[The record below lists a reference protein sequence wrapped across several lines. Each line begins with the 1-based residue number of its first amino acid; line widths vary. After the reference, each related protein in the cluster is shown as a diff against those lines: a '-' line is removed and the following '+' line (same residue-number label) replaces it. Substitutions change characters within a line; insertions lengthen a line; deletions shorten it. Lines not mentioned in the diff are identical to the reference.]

1 MIYLDHHATTPCD
14 QRVVDQMLPWFS
26 QQFGNP
32 HSSSHAL
39 GRTAADAIAR
49 ATANIAESIHVA
61 EDRILFT
68 SGATES
74 INLAIDGIMR
84 HPRQRRQHV
93 VTTPIEHPAVG
104 DVVDRLERDLFE
116 VTRVPVYQQGHDL
129 AGQVD
134 LDALA
139 AAVTDR
145 TALVSVHW
153 ANNEIGVLQP
163 MQQIADICHAQGALL
178 HSDATQAVGRVAVDL
193 NASDVDLLSASA
205 HKFYGP
211 KGVGLLT
218 FGGGRDQRRIR
229 IKPLIIGGGQQS
241 NLRSGTMAPALVVG
255 CAAALQLA
263 DAEMEA
269 TQEKLLRL
277 RQQLWQGLQDQIDGL
292 VINGP
297 PLDALVRLAGNLN
310 FSVPLVEGETWMAA
324 CPNVCFSSGSACSSA
339 NPMPSHVLR
348 GIGLSEQLA
357 RQSVRFGLG
366 KENTDDEIHSAVE
379 RLVSAYKSLV

>member
-14 QRVVDQMLPWFS
+14 QRVVEQMLPWLT
-26 QQFGNP
+26 QHFGNP
-32 HSSSHAL
+32 HSSSHEF

-49 ATANIAESIHVA
+49 ATVTIAQLLHVA
-61 EDRILFT
+61 EDRVLFT

-74 INLAIDGIMR
+74 INLAIDGVMR
-84 HPRQRRQHV
+84 HPRQRRKHL
-93 VTTPIEHPAVG
+93 VTTTIEHPAVV
-104 DVVDRLERDLFE
+104 DVVDRLQRDGFE

-134 LDALA
+134 LNALNE
-139 AAVTDR
+139 AVTEQ

-163 MQQIADICHAQGALL
+163 MPQIAEICHAQGALL
-178 HSDATQAVGRVAVDL
+178 HSDATQAVGRVTVDL
-193 NASDVDLLSASA
+193 NTTDVDLLSASA

-211 KGVGLLT
+211 KGVGVLT
-218 FGGGRDQRRIR
+218 FGGGHEQRRIR
-229 IKPLIIGGGQQS
+229 IKPLIIGGGQQN

-255 CAAALQLA
+255 CAAALQFA
-263 DAEMEA
+263 DAERDA
-269 TQEKLLRL
+269 TQQKLLQL
-277 RQQLWQGLQDQIDGL
+277 RSMLWDGLQQRIDGL

-297 PLDALVRLAGNLN
+297 PLDADLRLAGNLN
-310 FSVPLVEGETWMAA
+310 FSVPLVEGESWMAA
-324 CPNVCFSSGSACSSA
+324 CPEVCFSSGSACSSA

-348 GIGLSEQLA
+348 GIGLPEQLA

-366 KENTDDEIHSAVE
+366 KENTADEIQLAVE
-379 RLVSAYKSLV
+379 QLVSGYQSLI